1 MTPKA
6 AYLKARDVIKGT
18 FPEAETIIAYDP
30 YWAYLYACNVIE
42 GRWPEAEA
50 IAAFDPHW
58 LTRMLMT
65 LLKAVGLKV
74 KRLL

>member
-1 MTPKA
+1 MTSPEW
-6 AYLKARDVIKGT
+6 AYRYAYKVIK
-18 FPEAETIIAYDP
+18 
-30 YWAYLYACNVIE
+30 